1 MRRLAS
7 LVPCVPSVRSVRVT
21 PVASLVPLALAG
33 LVALAPGASAATP
46 GAEPATALTVTVS
59 DPSGSVPSATYEL
72 RCAPA
77 GGTHPRAAEACDR
90 LGVLDRDGADPFA
103 PVPAGRMCTQ
113 IYGGP
118 ATAHITGTWRGRAVD
133 AAFDR
138 RNGCETARW
147 HALVP
152 VLPSLG

>member
-1 MRRLAS
+1 M
-7 LVPCVPSVRSVRVT
+7 
-21 PVASLVPLALAG
+21 PLAAAG
-33 LVALAPGASAATP
+33 LVGLAALAPGASAAASAAAAGEAP
-46 GAEPATALTVTVS
+46 GAVLTVSVS
-59 DPSGSVPSATYEL
+59 DPSGAVPSATYEL

-77 GGTHPRAAEACDR
+77 GGTHPHAADACDR

-103 PVPAGRMCTQ
+103 PVPDGQICTQ

-138 RNGCETARW
+138 RNGCEIARW
-147 HALVP
+147 RGLVP
-152 VLPSLG
+152 VLPALD

>member
-1 MRRLAS
+1 M
-7 LVPCVPSVRSVRVT
+7 
-21 PVASLVPLALAG
+21 PLALAG
-33 LVALAPGASAATP
+33 LTALAPAASALAPGASAA
-46 GAEPATALTVTVS
+46 ALTVTVS
-59 DPSGSVPSATYEL
+59 DPSGAVPSATYEL
-72 RCAPA
+72 LCAPV
-77 GGTHPRAAEACDR
+77 GGTHPHAADACDR

-103 PVPAGRMCTQ
+103 PVPAGEMCTQ

-147 HALVP
+147 QELVP
-152 VLPSLG
+152 VLPAVG